1 MADDQDDENDNDAVS
16 NRGPKVVSGDLVSA
30 DNSKLGSIQ
39 GAATN
44 WPFLLLSSLYYFKKT
59 ETEKVVQFSE
69 KMGRE
74 GGGGDSGMIWR
85 V

>member
-1 MADDQDDENDNDAVS
+1 MQMKVMTHMADDQDDENDNDAVS

-44 WPFLLLSSLYYFKKT
+44 
-59 ETEKVVQFSE
+59 
-69 KMGRE
+69 
-74 GGGGDSGMIWR
+74 
-85 V
+85 